1 MENHQE
7 LKSICRFFIVVSM
20 IFISSASITA
30 QTRKVGNWAG
40 AYTFFD
46 APGNS
51 SSSAARR
58 DDSYSLTPGVE
69 YNLAVT
75 KKGDGFSATL
85 EINGMQ
91 QFEIYE
97 CSAKADGVDRLD
109 FYFLG
114 NGTPAGGQRNTQ
126 KFKKGSLLFSLIKI
140 QIGSKTKYQFQSIDY
155 KLTRF
160 SLKAKKQPIYFQK
173 TN

>member
-20 IFISSASITA
+20 IFIFSASITA
-30 QTRKVGNWAG
+30 QTRKIGNWAG

-51 SSSAARR
+51 SSSTARR
-58 DDSYSLTPGVE
+58 NDSYSLTPGVE
-69 YNLAVT
+69 YNIAVT

-97 CSAKADGVDRLD
+97 CSAKADGVDRLN
-109 FYFLG
+109 FYFLS
-114 NGTPAGGQRNTQ
+114 AGAPDSGQNNTQ
-126 KFKKGSLLFSLIKI
+126 RFKKGSLLFSLMKI

-155 KLTRF
+155 KLTGF
-160 SLKAKKQPIYFQK
+160 SPRAKKQSIYFQK